1 MKNNIVEKMLNAI
14 SNLISYLS
22 AQTSAGLAGHK
33 RPRRTNE
40 SLSAFEKRTGIH
52 FTTKHTGKMTG
63 MISLSTSVKDNPICK
78 IRAQVPGSICEKC
91 FAARQMDYQT
101 GMRDCFAR
109 NLEILSTTIIDA
121 WPAIDPEKYPYFRY
135 ESFGDLASVIQA
147 INYINLA
154 TVNPAVK
161 FAWWTKNPEFIA
173 AAIGAGYKIPRNLV
187 IIQSSCFVNNADTP
201 KYDFIDHIFTVYD
214 KDHTDG
220 VKINCG
226 ARNCKKCGRCYTKRT
241 ALNVNEILK

>member
-1 MKNNIVEKMLNAI
+1 MLNAI
-14 SNLISYLS
+14 SNLISYL
-22 AQTSAGLAGHK
+22 AGKTAAGLNGHK
-33 RPRRTNE
+33 RPRRTSE
-40 SLSAFEKRTGIH
+40 SLAAFEKRTGIH
-52 FTTKHTGKMTG
+52 FTTKHTGKMAG

-109 NLEILSTTIIDA
+109 NLEILSASIIDA
-121 WPAIDPEKYPYFRY
+121 WPVIDPVKYPYFRF

-173 AAIGAGYKIPRNLV
+173 AAIKAGYKIPRNV
-187 IIQSSCFVNNADTP
+187 TIIQSSCFVNIADAP
-201 KYDFIDHIFTVYD
+201 KYDFIDHVFTVYD

-226 ARNCKKCGRCYTKRT
+226 ARCCKTCGRCYTKRT
-241 ALNVNEILK
+241 ATNVNELLK